1 MDVCGPV
8 VRYMGQVKA
17 GVSHTGNRF
26 SEPVAIARGL
36 GAGVFVSI
44 ATNLLG
50 KGLGRTEPSRRNCKA
65 GRQSDY
71 DCCDQPDRNL
81 RLIRGRD
88 PQIED
93 GAFRGHGARTL
104 ASCENAIFFQTSAKR
119 IFAGVFPYSPAALR
133 LAVASTETK
142 VAGKAARSIQSMEGM
157 MTSGEMS
164 TAEALEGK
172 AVIVTGA
179 GRGIG
184 REIALLA
191 AAEGAKV
198 VVNDLGGAADG
209 SGKSSGPVEEVVEL
223 IRQKGG
229 TAVPNFDTVA
239 EPSAAAMIVKTAL
252 DHFGKLDGV
261 VNNAGILRDA
271 IFHKMS
277 VADFELVIKVHL
289 LGSFYVS
296 HAAARLFR
304 EQGSGVF
311 VHFTSTSGL
320 VGNFGQAN
328 YAAAKLG
335 IVGLSK
341 SIALDMARFN
351 VRSNCVSPFAWSRLI
366 GTIPMNTEEEKAR
379 VARIQAMGPEKIAP
393 LSVFLLS
400 DQAKDVTG
408 QIFAVR
414 MNEIFLM
421 SQSRPIR
428 SVHRSEGW
436 TCRSITEHGMPAL
449 KASFYPLD
457 RSADVFCWD
466 AM

>member
-1 MDVCGPV
+1 
-8 VRYMGQVKA
+8 
-17 GVSHTGNRF
+17 
-26 SEPVAIARGL
+26 
-36 GAGVFVSI
+36 
-44 ATNLLG
+44 
-50 KGLGRTEPSRRNCKA
+50 
-65 GRQSDY
+65 
-71 DCCDQPDRNL
+71 
-81 RLIRGRD
+81 
-88 PQIED
+88 
-93 GAFRGHGARTL
+93 
-104 ASCENAIFFQTSAKR
+104 
-119 IFAGVFPYSPAALR
+119 
-133 LAVASTETK
+133 
-142 VAGKAARSIQSMEGM
+142 
-157 MTSGEMS
+157 MTIGEMS
-164 TAEALEGK
+164 TAEALDGK

-209 SGKSSGPVEEVVEL
+209 SRKSSGPVEEVVEL

-239 EPSAAAMIVKTAL
+239 EPSAAATIVKTAL

-289 LGSFYVS
+289 FGSFYVS
-296 HAAARLFR
+296 HAAARFFR

-320 VGNFGQAN
+320 VGNLGQAN

-366 GTIPMNTEEEKAR
+366 GTIPTNTEEEKAR

-393 LSVFLLS
+393 LCVFLLS

-466 AM
+466 AI